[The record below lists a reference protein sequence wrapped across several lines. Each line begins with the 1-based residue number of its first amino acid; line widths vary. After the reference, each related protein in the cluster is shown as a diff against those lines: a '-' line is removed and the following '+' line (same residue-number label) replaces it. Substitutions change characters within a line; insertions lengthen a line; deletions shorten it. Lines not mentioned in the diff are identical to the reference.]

1 MNRKNESDF
10 ILNNKIRPGI
20 YIAKEHAEY
29 FLKMSTKLH
38 ADNEFQ
44 AAIPFA
50 ILSFEESS
58 KLNHL
63 LNFLKKN
70 HDISRSEWEDLRDH
84 KFKSTD
90 TEKKVKKELED
101 QSTLDIHIQNLI
113 MHSVGLKNVAKT
125 KDDAIFLKQKEIE
138 VQSKFPKIKEICFYA
153 NWNEKKNEWDGFQNI
168 STIEK
173 KALSAF
179 ILHLAEHKW
188 LLAKLALES
197 LEKPYSSFPPDAL
210 FSGAKFTKYL
220 TEKIK
225 HSKNLDATKEMQKFE
240 SKANE
245 NVKEYQLGYKIFC
258 KYFSN

>member
-1 MNRKNESDF
+1 MSKENKSDF
-10 ILNNKIRPGI
+10 ILNNKIKPGI

-38 ADNEFQ
+38 ADDEFQ

-70 HDISRSEWEDLRDH
+70 QDISRIEWEDLQDH
-84 KFKSTD
+84 KFKSTY
-90 TEKKVKKELED
+90 TEKNVKKELED
-101 QSTLDIHIQNLI
+101 HTELDIHIQNLI
-113 MHSVGLKNVAKT
+113 MYSVGLKNVAQT

-138 VQSKFPKIKEICFYA
+138 IQSKFPKIKEICFYA
-153 NWNEKKNEWDGFQNI
+153 NWNKKKNEWDRFQNI

-179 ILHLAEHKW
+179 ILNLAGHKL
-188 LLAKLALES
+188 LLAKLVLES
-197 LEKPYSSFPPDAL
+197 LEKPYQSFPPDSL
-210 FSGAKFTKYL
+210 FLDAKFTKYL

-225 HSKNLDATKEMQKFE
+225 HSQNLDTTKEMQKFE
-240 SKANE
+240 IKVNE
-245 NVKEYQLGYKIFC
+245 NVKEYQLGYKVFC